1 VRSVGAPRAW
11 DPEVIDQAIPQLP
24 KAIPNGKSSGEAP
37 PVPLSPP
44 DLQAWLGERFTT
56 KEGGELDRSDTLYW
70 IACGLARGL
79 RNTDLPDSTK
89 LSIIEAGVANRD
101 ETLGYR
107 KYADR
112 GDSATQYT
120 SIAHEA
126 LLDVASQP
134 AVRISKNGTT
144 NHGEERTRKSPFAGQ
159 GLGVTKLLADAILED
174 DHFAQD
180 AGGKLYRY
188 VGGAYKQYAERYI
201 RRRVKEIL
209 EEQGASDKWS
219 SHRANETVEYIR
231 ADAPELWDK
240 PPMDRVN
247 VANGILHLKRRKL
260 QPHTPDY
267 LSQVQL
273 PVEYDPAA
281 ECLEWESFVAA
292 TFPKDAQELAW
303 EIAADLMTPERSIQ
317 KSLLFLGEGSNGKS
331 TALRAYCAFVGSTN
345 VAGLSLQKIE
355 GDRFSVA
362 RLVGKLANVCPDL
375 PSTHL
380 TETSVFK
387 ALTGGDYVNAEY
399 KYRESFEFP
408 PFARLI
414 FSANH
419 APRSSDASHAF
430 FRRWLVVPFGAT
442 FEESEQI
449 PREELDAR
457 LSDPRQL
464 SGVLNKAL
472 EVLPKLRRKGFT
484 ESKSMHDAWEEF
496 RQMTDPLAVWLE
508 NLTVEH
514 PSAFVAKHSLQAAY
528 NQHCE
533 KSGRA
538 GMTAQAFGRAFRRLK
553 PHIEDGQREVNG
565 KSKTWVWLGLGI
577 RRTESAL
584 RDQAPASSHDSRDSR
599 DYSNC
604 FENES
609 EVSRK
614 REGERK
620 VTNKGKRVNHVKGV
634 NNSPLSSELEPG
646 EGTTL
651 EQLQRIRDLVRQGM
665 SETLAREEVLGKGWV
680 EP

>member
-24 KAIPNGKSSGEAP
+24 KAVPNGKSSAEAP

-134 AVRISKNGTT
+134 AVRISKSGTT

-267 LSQVQL
+267 LSPVQL

-604 FENES
+604 FEYES